1 MTTSNTFL
9 ERMRPVIDGLADSE
23 DKEKLQA
30 LVESQDTVERS
41 DVHPR
46 DRARAMRRLLQI
58 DGSKKLDRSPQHDDS
73 RKPDNGLSSE
83 VKVGGKKPQP

>member
-9 ERMRPVIDGLADSE
+9 ERMQPVIDGMADGA
-23 DKEKLQA
+23 DKQKLLA

-41 DVHPR
+41 DVHPK

-58 DGSKKLDRSPQHDDS
+58 DTA
-73 RKPDNGLSSE
+73 RKPGNGPPLQT
-83 VKVGGKKPQP
+83 KARGKTP

>member
-9 ERMRPVIDGLADSE
+9 ERMQPVIDGMAEGS
-23 DKEKLQA
+23 DKQKLLA

-41 DVHPR
+41 DVHPK

-58 DGSKKLDRSPQHDDS
+58 DAQAKARSKAP
-73 RKPDNGLSSE
+73 
-83 VKVGGKKPQP
+83 